1 MSDHPDED
9 RMLSCKPFSVIKKS
23 YGYRVPLRV
32 LQSKESRYCFVVEG
46 NQFKILETDLTFT
59 ITEINGEKYVLG
71 QRYKVSKHR
80 PLPLNVSGGSLLSP
94 NVSSGSL
101 LSPNVSG
108 GSLLSPNVCGG
119 SLLSPNV
126 SGGSLLSPNVCGGSV
141 LSPINEDLQK
151 LCQLVPSL
159 NNYDGGTFNVGEK
172 SKFYNFF
179 HGIAAGESR
188 SSYVFSLAQKFGGDN
203 FYDALIPIPSDSS
216 VLYTFSD
223 GMPAVGIFRSAM
235 PAKLSDH
242 YLRIAQS
249 VTPQMK
255 NCQTRRVH
263 TLHIGAKEYNPNPDQ
278 LHFYN
283 GERRVWTMD
292 KGNSKEQTVLFLP
305 ELEFADKFLQNYF
318 KQSYEEKI
326 EQVDNCYRIA
336 RTCFTR
342 AAVNFGECQL
352 HNDSCLG
359 IDVLIYTGEMD
370 WW

>member
-1 MSDHPDED
+1 
-9 RMLSCKPFSVIKKS
+9 MLSCKPFSVIKKRLLQS

-119 SLLSPNV
+119 S
-126 SGGSLLSPNVCGGSV
+126 V
-141 LSPINEDLQK
+141 LSPIN
-151 LCQLVPSL
+151 
-159 NNYDGGTFNVGEK
+159 
-172 SKFYNFF
+172 
-179 HGIAAGESR
+179 
-188 SSYVFSLAQKFGGDN
+188 
-203 FYDALIPIPSDSS
+203 ALIPIPSDSS

-223 GMPAVGIFRSAM
+223 GVPAVGIFRSAM

-326 EQVDNCYRIA
+326 EQVDNCY
-336 RTCFTR
+336 
-342 AAVNFGECQL
+342 
-352 HNDSCLG
+352 
-359 IDVLIYTGEMD
+359 
-370 WW
+370 